1 MTNPYAQFK
10 TEPEA
15 NPYAQFAER
24 KAQPENPYAQFAEA
38 EDKTSFKEYA
48 TDAGRGLVH
57 GLKNAAIE
65 TANFSYETLRE
76 QTPFRRRPPEEF
88 QERLLNAESLS
99 EIWSINREARKAMG
113 QDRGLADAIN
123 KGFGYLDE
131 KGLVPEAVQV
141 DKPETAVGKGVEGIT
156 QFLSAFIGG
165 YKLAGS
171 GRTITES
178 GNKVR
183 RFLSTRQEVAKAA
196 VIGGGVG
203 AVAFDPYGDTVSTAI
218 NELAEVYP
226 SLKNPITEW
235 LDTSDGEDSVGMAR
249 IKHAVEEMGLG
260 VVSDVL
266 IIGIVRSFKAAKRI
280 REGEGDEAADAFL
293 REQMEEAEK
302 AAKEAR
308 SLQEEAANLP
318 ARPEDVPA
326 FQTAD
331 EVAAEE
337 AARQTAREA
346 EEAVASGKHYL
357 SDGIEVTPEIASDY
371 LKYFEARRGT
381 SYQGRENA
389 YRVGGSNND
398 ADRAYL
404 EMGDHIAGKANHAS
418 SYVKHNADTI
428 REAEEYLQD
437 ITGNSLE
444 ELKRTLAADA
454 KQAEEQTTRL
464 VAAKRLAS
472 SMSRDLMERMT
483 RISEKGSDV
492 TDRELLEATEL
503 LSDLQELKANIMGVT
518 TWSARNV
525 QAGRIH
531 TVDSVTGKALSD
543 AKVRE
548 TLSQLGGSQAVKDIL
563 EKARKK
569 TMKPKYK
576 KFFDRLKERMQREGY
591 TQAEIN
597 AKIEA
602 MQDKILL
609 RETQK
614 SFADKF
620 VGDVNTYYIN
630 SLLSGMG
637 TQQINLLSAVIRSL
651 ALPMEKL
658 LGGVGSGN
666 MKMAKEGVRLYV
678 GMGRAIA
685 ESVTDIGSVVRTM
698 KDNENPATAL
708 AATVDVLARGINR
721 LDIDHRML
729 DYDQGLS
736 AQQWGIKNKA
746 GKAAFNTFGYIAK
759 TPSRL
764 LAGMDEFFK
773 QVNYRAVTYAEIKRA
788 ADMLPVDEREAFEQL
803 QWREAFS
810 ATGAGNRESGLEYGR
825 RITYTGDLEYGIG
838 KSIQDLFNKHPAL
851 RFLMPFIRTPIN
863 IFRDVWASTPV
874 LNFGQR
880 QWREKFNGTKEQRA
894 EAVAQMFI
902 GMTLYGA
909 AFNLAFEGKLQG
921 ALSTDPNVRRLQ
933 MEAGVLPY
941 SYIYEDDEGNT
952 KYWQFNRLDPW
963 AMFFGLVAD
972 GVHLYENEEFTD
984 ANAMEL
990 SAGILTALI
999 QNLSSKSTLVGLTS
1013 ALEAMQDPERNMEY
1027 FLGQTASGVVPN
1039 VSKDIGELFG
1049 HKDEYFREVWTFADR
1064 FKNKLPILNETMM
1077 PRRSWVTGEPQKR
1090 PSEGLRTTF
1099 ITQYTNNP
1107 VMQEMNE
1114 LGHGFGAP
1122 AKKVGNVELK
1132 PEEYDRFM
1140 ELHGTIR
1147 IRGMT
1152 MVERLESEMQKP
1164 RYVNTPKLSYEGES
1178 YHVRVFQSV
1187 IRGYRQAALKQLRSE
1202 FEELDA
1208 NIRIDRQNASN
1219 ALKGREDKIQKLI
1232 E

>member
-10 TEPEA
+10 TEPEV
-15 NPYAQFAER
+15 NPYAQFTER
-24 KAQPENPYAQFAEA
+24 KAQPENPYAQFKED
-38 EDKTSFKEYA
+38 EDKTSLGEYA

-57 GLKNAAIE
+57 GLKNAVVEA
-65 TANFSYETLRE
+65 ANFGYETLRE
-76 QTPFRRRPPEEF
+76 QTPFRRNAPEEF
-88 QERLLNAESLS
+88 QERLLQAESIG

-131 KGLVPEAVQV
+131 KGVIPEAVQV

-156 QFLSAFIGG
+156 QFLTAFIGG

-171 GRTITES
+171 NRHVTEA
-178 GNKVR
+178 GHKVR
-183 RFLSTRQEVAKAA
+183 RFLSGKQEVAKAA
-196 VIGGGVG
+196 VVSGGAG
-203 AVAFDPYGDTVSTAI
+203 AVAFDPYGDTISTAV

-226 SLKNPITEW
+226 TLKNPITEW
-235 LDTSDGEDSVGMAR
+235 LDTSEGDDSVGMAR
-249 IKHAVEEMGLG
+249 IKHAIEEMGVG

-266 IIGIVRSFKAAKRI
+266 IIGIVRAFKSAKAI
-280 REGEGDEAADAFL
+280 RETDGDEAADAFL
-293 REQMEEAEK
+293 REQMEEADK
-302 AAKEAR
+302 AAKEAKA
-308 SLQEEAANLP
+308 LHTEATNLP
-318 ARPEDVPA
+318 ARVEDVPA
-326 FQTAD
+326 YQTAD
-331 EVAAEE
+331 EAAEAETTREAARQAEE
-337 AARQTAREA
+337 AAKG
-346 EEAVASGKHYL
+346 GKHYL
-357 SDGIEVTPEIASDY
+357 ADGVEVTPEIASDF
-371 LKYFEARRGT
+371 LKFFEARRGT
-381 SYQGRENA
+381 SYRGRENA

-398 ADRAYL
+398 ADRAYM
-404 EMGDHIAGKANHAS
+404 EMGDHIAGRANHAS

-437 ITGNSLE
+437 ITGNNLE
-444 ELKRTLAADA
+444 ELKKTLAQDA
-454 KQAEEQTTRL
+454 RQAEEQTTRL

-483 RISEKGSDV
+483 RITERGSEV

-503 LSDLQELKANIMGVT
+503 LADLQELKANIMGVT

-548 TLSQLGGSQAVKDIL
+548 ALSQLGGSQAVKDIL
-563 EKARKK
+563 ETARKR

-576 KFFDRLKERMQREGY
+576 KFFDRLKERMKREGY
-591 TQAEIN
+591 SQAEIN
-597 AKIEA
+597 AKVEA

-609 RETQK
+609 RESQK
-614 SFADKF
+614 TFLEKF

-630 SLLSGMG
+630 SLLSGVG
-637 TQQINLLSAVIRSL
+637 TQQINFLSAAIRTL
-651 ALPMEKL
+651 ALPMEKII
-658 LGGVGSGN
+658 GGVGSGN
-666 MKMAKEGVRLYV
+666 MKQAKEGIRLYV
-678 GMGRAIA
+678 GMGRAIR
-685 ESVTDIGSVVRTM
+685 ESVSDIGAVVRTV

-708 AATVDVLARGINR
+708 AATADVLVRGVNR

-729 DYDQGLS
+729 DYDQGLT
-736 AQQWGIKNKA
+736 AKQWGIQNKVGKTAFDTA
-746 GKAAFNTFGYIAK
+746 GYVAK
-759 TPSRL
+759 TPSRFL
-764 LAGMDEFFK
+764 GGMDEFFK
-773 QVNYRAVTYAEIKRA
+773 QINYRAVTYAEIKRA
-788 ADMLPVDEREAFEQL
+788 AEMLPVDEREAFEQL

-810 ATGAGNRESGLEYGR
+810 ATGAGNRESGLEYAR
-825 RITYTGDLEYGIG
+825 RVTFTGDLEYGVG
-838 KSIQDLFNKHPAL
+838 KSIQDVFNKHPAL
-851 RFLMPFIRTPIN
+851 RFMMPFIRTPIN

-874 LNFGQR
+874 LNYGQR

-902 GMTLYGA
+902 GMSLYGA

-921 ALSTDPNVRRLQ
+921 ALSTDPNQRKLQ
-933 MEAGVLPY
+933 QEAGILPY
-941 SYIYEDDEGNT
+941 SYIYEDEEGNT

-972 GVHLYENEEFTD
+972 GVHLYENEEFSD

-1027 FLGQTASGVVPN
+1027 FIGQTASGFVPN

-1064 FKNKLPILNETMM
+1064 FKNKLPVLNETLM
-1077 PRRSWVTGEPQKR
+1077 PKRSWITGEPMAR
-1090 PSEGLRTTF
+1090 PSEGLRTTH
-1099 ITQYTNNP
+1099 ITHASTNP
-1107 VMQEMNE
+1107 VIQEMNE

-1122 AKKVGNVELK
+1122 PKKIGNVELK
-1132 PEEYDRFM
+1132 PEQYDRFM
-1140 ELHGTIR
+1140 ELHGTVQV
-1147 IRGMT
+1147 RGMT
-1152 MVERLESEMQKP
+1152 MVQRLENEMQKS
-1164 RYVNTPKLSYEGES
+1164 RYVRTPKLSYEGES

-1187 IRGYRQAALKQLRSE
+1187 ISGYRQAALKQLRDE
-1202 FEELDA
+1202 FSDLNE
-1208 NIRIDRQNASN
+1208 NIRIDRRNASH
-1219 ALKGREDKIQKLI
+1219 ALKGQEDKITKLI